1 MAKPFARYDSRP
13 EVDLAPTRQIG
24 ERMFATLGVPDSTRD
39 VVGVGRVG
47 RADALRA
54 HGADIVVR
62 DLAELLGRT

>member
-1 MAKPFARYDSRP
+1 
-13 EVDLAPTRQIG
+13 
-24 ERMFATLGVPDSTRD
+24 MFAALGVPDSTRD

-47 RADALRA
+47 QADALRA